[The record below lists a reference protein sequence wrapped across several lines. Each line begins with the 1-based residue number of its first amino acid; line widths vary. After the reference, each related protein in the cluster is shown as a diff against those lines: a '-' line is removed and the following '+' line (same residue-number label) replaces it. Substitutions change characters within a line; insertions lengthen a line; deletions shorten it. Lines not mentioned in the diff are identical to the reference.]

1 MRVEAMPDPQ
11 KTSMQ
16 VSKTSAGYVV
26 RMTGRGTML
35 ESPALAEFAAGC
47 LAHSSDSLVV
57 DLSECE
63 YLDSTLL
70 GCLVTLH
77 RRFGNAEPPRF
88 EIAAAADVSERLLGP
103 TRLVRF
109 FNIIEEAP
117 ASLDTSI
124 PLECSMPE
132 RNELGTHIMRCH
144 KELADLGGPESDA
157 FARIAERLS
166 RELGES

>member
-1 MRVEAMPDPQ
+1 MPEPQ
-11 KTSMQ
+11 NASMQ
-16 VSKTSAGYVV
+16 VSKTDAGYVV
-26 RMTGRGTML
+26 RITGRGTML

-47 LAHSSDSLVV
+47 LANSGDSLLV
-57 DLSECE
+57 DLSACE

-77 RRFGNAEPPRF
+77 RRFGNANPPRF
-88 EIAAAADVSERLLGP
+88 EIAAADDVCERLFGP

-109 FNIIEEAP
+109 FNVIKEAP
-117 ASLDTSI
+117 AAVDTSV

-132 RNELGTHIMRCH
+132 RDEFGRHIMRCH
-144 KELADLGGPESDA
+144 KELADLGGPESDS
-157 FARIAERLS
+157 FARIAERLA